1 MFNLITGAVDGVLP
15 AERLLEG
22 IDTELGDF
30 LRPGGELDVA
40 RLLSLP
46 TLLMPERQ
54 DTSVAQL
61 AQVGNVVS
69 LTKTGRNVRF
79 RFVRSN
85 SLPDL
90 PSERI
95 ESIAADLGI
104 NPFGF
109 NRTRW
114 TVNSADLY
122 QVLFEKNLFGF
133 PRPTAFALS
142 IAPPEPDRIAVMMP
156 FQAEFDSVWAALKGV
171 GEAGG
176 WVCQRAD
183 DIWEDSVLVNDVVA
197 LIARSKV
204 VICDLT
210 GRNAN
215 VFYEAGIAHTLGREV
230 VLITQS
236 SDDVPF
242 DLRHHRFI
250 KYLANVEGLGVLRR
264 TLSGRLDTLMGR

>member
-1 MFNLITGAVDGVLP
+1 MYSLITGAVDGVLS

-22 IDTELGDF
+22 IDNELGAF
-30 LRPGGELDVA
+30 LRPRGDLNIS
-40 RLLSLP
+40 RLLALP

-54 DTSVAQL
+54 DTTRAQV
-61 AQVGNVVS
+61 AQVGNIVS
-69 LTKTGRNVRF
+69 LTPSGRSIDF
-79 RFVRSN
+79 RFVRS
-85 SLPDL
+85 STLPNI

-95 ESIAADLGI
+95 ESVATELGI
-104 NPFGF
+104 GAFGF

-114 TVNSADLY
+114 TVNSPDLY
-122 QVLFEKNLFGF
+122 QVLFETNLLGF
-133 PRPTAFALS
+133 PRPTAFPLP
-142 IAPPEPDRIAVMMP
+142 IAPPDPDRIAVMMP
-156 FQAEFDSVWAALKGV
+156 FQAEFDPVWGALRAV

-176 WVCQRAD
+176 WMCQRAD
-183 DIWEDSVLVNDVVA
+183 DIWEDSVLVNDVVG

-236 SDDVPF
+236 PDDVPF
-242 DLRHHRFI
+242 DLRHHRYI
-250 KYLANVEGLGVLRR
+250 KYLGNDEGLADLKRTVSRR
-264 TLSGRLDTLMGR
+264 LGTLMRR

>member
-15 AERLLEG
+15 AVRLLEG
-22 IDTELGDF
+22 IDTELSDF
-30 LRPGGELDVA
+30 LRPDGVLDVA

-54 DTSVAQL
+54 DPGAAQV

-69 LTKTGRNVRF
+69 LTNSGRNVRF

-85 SLPDL
+85 SLPEI

-95 ESIAADLGI
+95 ESIASELGI
-104 NPFGF
+104 HPFGF

-122 QVLFEKNLFGF
+122 QVLFERNLLGF
-133 PRPTAFALS
+133 PRPTAFALP
-142 IAPPEPDRIAVMMP
+142 IAPPEPERIAVMMP
-156 FQAEFDSVWAALKGV
+156 FQAEFHSVWRALKAA
-171 GEAGG
+171 GEEGG

-215 VFYEAGIAHTLGREV
+215 VFYEAGIAHTLGRDV

-250 KYLANVEGLGVLRR
+250 KYLANDEGLVVLRQ
-264 TLSGRLDTLMGR
+264 TLAGRLDTLMAR

>member
-1 MFNLITGAVDGVLP
+1 MYNLIMGAVDGVLG

-22 IDTELGDF
+22 IDAGLASF
-30 LRPGGELDVA
+30 VRPGGNIDTA
-40 RLLSLP
+40 RLLALP
-46 TLLMPERQ
+46 TLLMPETG
-54 DTSVAQL
+54 DTRSAQV

-69 LTKTGRNVRF
+69 LTRSGRDYHF
-79 RFVRSN
+79 RFIRDDAI
-85 SLPDL
+85 PPI

-95 ESIAADLGI
+95 VAVAAELGLGRWD
-104 NPFGF
+104 FT
-109 NRTRW
+109 RTRW
-114 TVNSADLY
+114 TVNAPDLY
-122 QVLFEKNLFGF
+122 QVLFEKKIIGG
-133 PRPTAFALS
+133 PRPTAFTLP
-142 IAPPEPDRIAVMMP
+142 IAGPEGNRIAVMMP
-156 FQAEFDSVWAALKGV
+156 FSAEFAEVWGALKAAV
-171 GEAGG
+171 EDGG

-236 SDDVPF
+236 GDDVPF

-250 KYLANVEGLGVLRR
+250 KYLGNSEGLVALKEMLTGRLR
-264 TLSGRLDTLMGR
+264 TLMTR